1 MTNTGTNPIIE
12 IFPNLN
18 ASSSVRFPE
27 ETNYRNPNSP
37 LWMATQEPLLNELV
51 TQLHQLRVRLMTDP
65 DAFHRVCF
73 SKAELDKVR
82 HDFAKMI
89 LRGEKGLH
97 QLSHLICNSFVTSY
111 QLRSVIFGEVD
122 KTKGRFVLTLD
133 ITPDELYSTLDIDL
147 GTRQL
152 NQLRFNVGTPE
163 QENWSG
169 ASLVANTIDY
179 LPTEPNDYKIHRII
193 SRIKAEEEIWNKV
206 VDEIFDL
213 DSIVVRDKKLRQFSR
228 FVKDI
233 FGVKIVV
240 GEDEDVHRVQHAL
253 SELRWS
259 NEALTAVSA
268 LPGPSTRSLEFV
280 EVKDYLGR
288 QRKQSGWEA
297 VKSVV
302 RWGDKTF
309 EIQVQPL
316 RNFLR
321 ERELLTRESHTSFKA
336 KRERV
341 REQVAQQIPLFHF
354 YRDLLRWLFLSPN
367 TPPPQY
373 HQIQLQL
380 ID

>member
-1 MTNTGTNPIIE
+1 MVNTLIKPIIE
-12 IFPNLN
+12 VFPHLEDVSNE
-18 ASSSVRFPE
+18 AAVEDTFFK
-27 ETNYRNPNSP
+27 NPNSP
-37 LWMATQEPLLNELV
+37 LWMVTREPRLNELV
-51 TQLHQLRVRLMTDP
+51 TKLHQLRVRLMNDP
-65 DAFHRVCF
+65 EAFHRIYF
-73 SKAELDKVR
+73 SKSELDEVR
-82 HDFAKMI
+82 SDFAKMI
-89 LRGEKGLH
+89 LRGEEGLH
-97 QLSHLICNSFVTSY
+97 RLSHLICTSFVTSY

-122 KTKGRFVLTLD
+122 VTKGRFTLTLD
-133 ITPDELYSTLDIDL
+133 ITPDELYSTPDIDL

-152 NQLRFNVGTPE
+152 NRLRFNVGSPE
-163 QENWSG
+163 KDVWSE

-179 LPTEPNDYKIHRII
+179 LPTEPNEYKIHRII

-233 FGVKIVV
+233 FGIKIVV
-240 GEDEDVHRVQHAL
+240 GEDEDIYRVQHAL

-259 NEALTAVSA
+259 DETLKAVGA
-268 LPGPSTRSLEFV
+268 LPGPSTRTLEFV

-302 RWGDKTF
+302 RWGEKTF

-321 ERELLTRESHTSFKA
+321 ERELLTKESHASFKS

-354 YRDLLRWLFLSPN
+354 YQELLRWLFLFPN

-373 HQIQLQL
+373 HQIHLQL

>member
-1 MTNTGTNPIIE
+1 MTNIAIKPIIE
-12 IFPNLN
+12 VFPHLDQLSNIKIQ
-18 ASSSVRFPE
+18 E
-27 ETNYRNPNSP
+27 EQNYRNPNSP
-37 LWMATQEPLLNELV
+37 LGMITQEPLLNELV
-51 TQLHQLRVRLMTDP
+51 TQLQQLRIRLMDTP
-65 DAFHRVCF
+65 DAFHQICF
-73 SKAELDKVR
+73 SKSELDKVR
-82 HDFAKMI
+82 SDFAKMI

-97 QLSHLICNSFVTSY
+97 QLSHLICNSFVNSY

-122 KTKGRFVLTLD
+122 KSKGRFTLTLD
-133 ITPDELYSTLDIDL
+133 ITPDELYSTPDIDL

-152 NQLRFNVGTPE
+152 NRLLFNVGSPE
-163 QENWSG
+163 KEVWSG

-179 LPTEPNDYKIHRII
+179 LPTEPNEYKIHRII

-213 DSIVVRDKKLRQFSR
+213 DSIVVRDKKLRHFSR

-240 GEDEDVHRVQHAL
+240 GEDEDVYRVQHAL
-253 SELRWS
+253 SGLRWS
-259 NEALTAVSA
+259 DETLKAVGA
-268 LPGPSTRSLEFV
+268 LPDPSTRTLEFV

-354 YRDLLRWLFLSPN
+354 YRELLRWLFLSPD

-373 HQIQLQL
+373 HQIHLQL
-380 ID
+380 VD

>member
-1 MTNTGTNPIIE
+1 MINTGVKPIIE
-12 IFPNLN
+12 IFPNLDPPLKTEI
-18 ASSSVRFPE
+18 PE
-27 ETNYRNPNSP
+27 EISYRNSNSP

-51 TQLHQLRVRLMTDP
+51 TQLQQLRVRLMTDP
-65 DAFHRVCF
+65 DAFHRICF
-73 SKAELDKVR
+73 SKSELVKLR
-82 HDFAKMI
+82 NDFAKMI
-89 LRGEKGLH
+89 LRGEKELH

-122 KTKGRFVLTLD
+122 KTKRRFALTLD
-133 ITPDELYSTLDIDL
+133 ITPDELYSTPDIDL
-147 GTRQL
+147 GTHQL
-152 NQLRFNVGTPE
+152 NRLRFNVGAPDK
-163 QENWSG
+163 ENWSG

-179 LPTEPNDYKIHRII
+179 LPTEPNEYKIHRII

-233 FGVKIVV
+233 FGIKIVV
-240 GEDEDVHRVQHAL
+240 GEDEDVYRVQHAL
-253 SELRWS
+253 LGLRWS
-259 NEALTAVSA
+259 DEALAAVSA
-268 LPGPSTRSLEFV
+268 LPGPSTHALEVV

-302 RWGDKTF
+302 HWGDKTF

-354 YRDLLRWLFLSPN
+354 YRELLRWLFLSPN
-367 TPPPQY
+367 TLPPQY
-373 HQIQLQL
+373 HQLQLQL
-380 ID
+380 VD